1 VLNLDGAVIGMVYA
15 RSATRDD
22 VGYAH
27 TMAELDPVIASAP
40 ALTEAVGTGLCQQG

>member
-1 VLNLDGAVIGMVYA
+1 VLDLDGAVIGMVYA

-40 ALTEAVGTGLCQQG
+40 TLTEAVGTGRCQQG